1 MRSEKEPV
9 KIVRMRFARTR
20 LQHGIARLVLIVMCS
35 LAANCS
41 TGPVPRAPRGLDA
54 IDHIIVIYAENRSFD
69 NLYGLFPGANGLANL
84 TPEQYTQID
93 RDGKPFD
100 VLPPVWMELLQKP
113 KVDPSYPVSPPNKP
127 FQIDGPLV
135 NRPLSTATRDLV
147 HRYYQS
153 IEQINGGKNNRFA
166 AVSDAGGLVMGY
178 YDGSKQKM
186 WKWAQDNT
194 LADNFFMGAFGGSY
208 LNHQWLVCACT
219 PQYPDAPPGLI
230 AKVDNEGRLVRSP
243 DSPAYAKDGPPKY
256 VIDGPVT
263 SEGYSV
269 NTQQPFYQ
277 PSGIP
282 PGEGASGIPPGEGAS
297 GIPPGEG
304 NDSRKDRRFAD
315 PSKYPLPPQTQKT
328 VGDTLSAKG
337 ISWAWYAGAW
347 NLALADGMQP
357 PTARRNVI
365 YQATPGHDNFQPH
378 HQPFNYF
385 ARFAPGT
392 ADREEHLK
400 DGEDFLKA
408 IDSGTLPQVAFYKPT
423 GDLNEHPGYTD
434 VLSGDEHLADILD
447 HIRNSPLWARTAVIV
462 AYDENGGFW
471 DHVSPP
477 KGDKWGPGTRIPA
490 IIISPY
496 AKHGYVDHTQY
507 DTTSIIKF
515 ITKRYGLEALPG
527 VRESAGDLT
536 NAFDLP

>member
-1 MRSEKEPV
+1 MHPEKQPV
-9 KIVRMRFARTR
+9 KIVRIRFARTR
-20 LQHGIARLVLIVMCS
+20 LQRVIARLVLAVTC
-35 LAANCS
+35 LLPANCS
-41 TGPVPRAPRGLDA
+41 TPPVQQAPRGLEA

-69 NLYGLFPGANGLANL
+69 NLYGLFPGANGLANV

-100 VLPPVWMELLQKP
+100 VLPPVWKEKLTKP
-113 KVDPSYPVSPPNKP
+113 EVDPAYPVNLPNKP

-135 NRPLSTATRDLV
+135 NRPLSTPTRDLV
-147 HRYYQS
+147 HKYYQN

-186 WKWAQDNT
+186 WKWAQENT

-219 PQYPDAPPGLI
+219 PQYPDAPPGLV
-230 AKVDNEGRLVRSP
+230 AKVDTEGRLVRLP
-243 DSPAYAKDGPPKY
+243 DSPASAKKGPPRY
-256 VIDGPVT
+256 DNDGPV

-269 NTQQPFYQ
+269 NTQQPSYQ

-282 PGEGASGIPPGEGAS
+282 PKEGGDP
-297 GIPPGEG
+297 
-304 NDSRKDRRFAD
+304 RFAD
-315 PSKYPLPPQTQKT
+315 PDKKPLPPQTQKS

-337 ISWAWYAGAW
+337 ISWAWYGGAW

-357 PTARRNVI
+357 PAAPRNVI
-365 YQATPGHDNFQPH
+365 YKDTPGHENFQPH

-400 DGEDFLKA
+400 DGDEFLKA

-423 GDLNEHPGYTD
+423 GYLNEHPGYTD
-434 VLSGDEHLADILD
+434 VLSGDQHLADILD
-447 HIRNSPLWARTAVIV
+447 HIRNSPLWSRTAVIV

-477 KGDKWGPGTRIPA
+477 NGDKWGPGTRIPA
-490 IIISPY
+490 IVISPY

-515 ITKRYGLEALPG
+515 ITKRYGLEALSG

>member
-1 MRSEKEPV
+1 MRSEKESV
-9 KIVRMRFARTR
+9 KIVRIRFARTR
-20 LQHGIARLVLIVMCS
+20 LQRGIARLVLIVMCL

-41 TGPVPRAPRGLDA
+41 TRPVEQAPRGLDA

-69 NLYGLFPGANGLANL
+69 NLYGLFPGANGLGNL

-100 VLPPVWMELLQKP
+100 VLPPVWKERLATP
-113 KVDPSYPVSPPNKP
+113 EVDPAYPVNLPNKP
-127 FQIDGPLV
+127 FQIDGPPV

-147 HRYYQS
+147 HKYYQN

-186 WKWAQDNT
+186 WKWAQENT

-219 PQYPDAPPGLI
+219 PKYPDADPTLI
-230 AKVDNEGRLVRSP
+230 AKIDNEGRLVRSP
-243 DSPAYAKDGPPKY
+243 GSPASAKKGPPKY
-256 VIDGPVT
+256 VNDGPVT
-263 SEGYSV
+263 SEGFSV
-269 NTQQPFYQ
+269 NTQQPSYQ
-277 PSGIP
+277 PSGVP
-282 PGEGASGIPPGEGAS
+282 PEAGGDP
-297 GIPPGEG
+297 
-304 NDSRKDRRFAD
+304 RFAD
-315 PSKYPLPPQTQKT
+315 PKKNPLPPQTQKT
-328 VGDTLSAKG
+328 VGDTLTAKG
-337 ISWAWYAGAW
+337 ISWAWYGGAW
-347 NLALADGMQP
+347 NRALADGMQP

-365 YQATPGHDNFQPH
+365 YQETRGHDNFQPH

-400 DGEDFLKA
+400 DGDDFLKA

-434 VLSGDEHLADILD
+434 VLSGDQHLADILD

-515 ITKRYGLEALPG
+515 ITKRYGLEALAG

-536 NAFDLP
+536 NAFELP